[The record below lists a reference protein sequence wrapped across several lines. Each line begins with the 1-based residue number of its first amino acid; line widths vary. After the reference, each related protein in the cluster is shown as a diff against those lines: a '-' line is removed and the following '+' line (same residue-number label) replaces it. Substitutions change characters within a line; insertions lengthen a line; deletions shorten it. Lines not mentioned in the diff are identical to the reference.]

1 MRSLKFL
8 IAAMALFAAL
18 AHGSAR
24 ADLFGESD
32 EEKAARLQ
40 HEQNQDSA
48 IQSLTQRVRDLEDS
62 LRQVTGQ
69 NETLSHRVQE
79 LNERLERQQRD
90 FEYRL
95 CVMSAQQL
103 GSGPGGN
110 NGPALPCNPSSA
122 TPAQS
127 APPPEAMQ
135 PPPPGGQMGR
145 PPGNL
150 GTLSS
155 GDPMPLAP
163 PPQRSQYETGLS
175 LAGKGQYDEAR
186 AAFRTF
192 ADNNPRDPNAP
203 QAIYWIGKIAYVEK
217 DWPGATRAFAEVIKK
232 YPDSPGAPE
241 SLLKLGQSLIANGE
255 KKDGCGALSAL
266 KKKYPNA
273 PRNVIEQASSVRHA
287 SCRHLR

>member
-1 MRSLKFL
+1 MRSLKIL
-8 IAAMALFAAL
+8 AAALSLAAML
-18 AHGSAR
+18 APAR

-32 EEKAARLQ
+32 EEKAARIQ

-62 LRQVTGQ
+62 LRQATGQ
-69 NETLSHRVQE
+69 NENLSHRVQE

-103 GSGPGGN
+103 GPAPGGG
-110 NGPALPCNPSSA
+110 NGPELPCNASTAS
-122 TPAQS
+122 PAQN
-127 APPPEAMQ
+127 APPPEGAQ
-135 PPPPGGQMGR
+135 GGPPPQGPQTGR

-163 PPQRSQYETGLS
+163 PPQRSQFEIGVS

-186 AAFRTF
+186 AAFRSF
-192 ADNNPRDPNAP
+192 ADANPRDAHAP
-203 QAIYWIGKIAYVEK
+203 QAIYWIGKIAYLEK
-217 DWPGATRAFAEVIKK
+217 DWAGASRAFAEVIKK

-241 SLLKLGQSLIANGE
+241 SFLKLGQSLIASGA
-255 KKDGCGALSAL
+255 KKDGCGVLAQFKKRYREAPHALADQV
-266 KKKYPNA
+266 KA
-273 PRNVIEQASSVRHA
+273 ARHA
-287 SCRHLR
+287 SCRHVD